1 MAQHL
6 KNWAGPG
13 SSGHYWS
20 ITTTYRALQKLS
32 EENSKATSAAKLT
45 AWHNRALL
53 AQLPPKSFLGRAA
66 SCLHGK
72 SIGSSAAERRRK
84 SSSRASQNGSCV
96 GDNQL
101 TVVAD
106 NFSGDGGDAGDD
118 LAGVTI
124 LFGPRGASE
133 SAVKAFSQ
141 QILSASAA
149 FLLLLCCC
157 FYAFAAAAA
166 AATSSVYFSTA
177 LQCLWQ
183 HRAVRTYVLSKICR
197 KSWKKCCLIVFLRQ
211 IRKSVLILRV
221 SNDLGHGVISF
232 TLFHSDNWK
241 WTILRQ
247 VANIVWKR
255 KDWKL

>member
-149 FLLLLCCC
+149 FLLLLCC
-157 FYAFAAAAA
+157 FYAAAFMLLLLLLLLRQ
-166 AATSSVYFSTA
+166 VRFIFPLLFSACDNIA
-177 LQCLWQ
+177 LCE
-183 HRAVRTYVLSKICR
+183 RMYCR
-197 KSWKKCCLIVFLRQ
+197 KSVEKVG
-211 IRKSVLILRV
+211 KSAV
-221 SNDLGHGVISF
+221 
-232 TLFHSDNWK
+232 
-241 WTILRQ
+241 
-247 VANIVWKR
+247 
-255 KDWKL
+255 